1 MNLRNKKELAAKTLG
16 VGKSRIVFV
25 LERMDEIKEA
35 LTKEDIRALHQEG
48 AILVKDVKGRKTQ
61 VKKKKSKRSV
71 GNIRKKV
78 NRRKKDYVIITRKLR
93 KFSGELK
100 NQGRLSGEEVKEI
113 RKKIRNKE
121 FKSKA
126 NLKLYIGEL
135 RK

>member
-1 MNLRNKKELAAKTLG
+1 MNLRNKKELAAKTLH

-61 VKKKKSKRSV
+61 IKKKKKRSV
-71 GNIRKKV
+71 GNVRKKV

-93 KFSGELK
+93 GFIRELK
-100 NQGRLSGEEVKEI
+100 NQGRLSNEEVKEI

-126 NLKLYIGEL
+126 NLKTYIGEL

>member
-1 MNLRNKKELAAKTLG
+1 MNLRNKTELAAKTFN

-35 LTKEDIRALHQEG
+35 LTREDIRNLHREG
-48 AILVKDVKGRKTQ
+48 AILIKDVKGRK
-61 VKKKKSKRSV
+61 VKIKKKKKRST

-78 NRRKKDYVIITRKLR
+78 NRRKQDYVTITRKLR
-93 KFSGELK
+93 GFSSELK
-100 NQGRLSGEEVKEI
+100 KQGRLSSEEVTEI
-113 RKKIRNKE
+113 RKKIRNKD

-126 NLKLYIGEL
+126 HLKAYIGEL

>member
-1 MNLRNKKELAAKTLG
+1 MNLRNKKELAAKTFK

-48 AILVKDVKGRKTQ
+48 AILIKDVKGRK
-61 VKKKKSKRSV
+61 VKIKKKKKRSV
-71 GNIRKKV
+71 GNVRKKV
-78 NRRKKDYVIITRKLR
+78 NRRKQDYVIITRKLR
-93 KFSGELK
+93 RFAAELK

-126 NLKLYIGEL
+126 NLKAYIGEL

>member
-1 MNLRNKKELAAKTLG
+1 MNLRNKKELAAKTFK

-25 LERMDEIKEA
+25 LERIDEIKEA
-35 LTKEDIRALHQEG
+35 LTKEDIRTLHQEG
-48 AILVKDVKGRKTQ
+48 AILIKDVKGRKTNI
-61 VKKKKSKRSV
+61 KKKKKRSV

-93 KFSGELK
+93 GYSAELK
-100 NQGRLSGEEVKEI
+100 NQGRLSSEEVKEI
-113 RKKIRNKE
+113 RKKIRNKY

-126 NLKLYIGEL
+126 NLKAYIGEL